1 MNAGNSPYETKPNT
15 KNIRFDQGSQ
25 IEQLNQ
31 YKQEETGHKADK
43 ILPHELQNITSL
55 LGDTFVSLTD
65 IRNMLDTAEQNTELN
80 KHVIDSIKEKIDEI
94 NKIVLEIP
102 EDLAKIGI

>member
-1 MNAGNSPYETKPNT
+1 MNAGNSPYETKPDT

-25 IEQLNQ
+25 IEQLNR
-31 YKQEETGHKADK
+31 YKQEENGQRADK
-43 ILPHELQNITSL
+43 ILPHELQNITNL